1 MKRPR
6 WLSADPAYRERLE
19 RYTLRDALAA
29 LLYYLGILAAYYA
42 MGRALVLTGR
52 YYGVPVNLILMLI
65 PVLLCRGRMASIGLS
80 PRNLRPALVASGLIG
95 GVFLLAYTI
104 IPGIVRGAK
113 LLPLKT
119 IAYNVFYYFVVI
131 GLSEEI
137 SFRGFIQPR
146 LYPLLKREWLVVLV
160 GGVLFVGMHYPF
172 QMAARNM
179 TFGEYWPLFISNAP
193 MQLLWHLA
201 FTWLYRRYG
210 NLYGS
215 AVLHGCVDM
224 CSGIFA

>member
-1 MKRPR
+1 MKTPR

-95 GVFLLAYTI
+95 GVFLMAYTI

-113 LLPLKT
+113 LLPLNT
-119 IAYNVFYYFVVI
+119 ITYNAFYYFVVI